1 MAGNNASFGGGIWSD
16 GTASLVDCAIGPGN
30 TATGGDCPTA
40 GGLKMAHAHHLAP
53 QSRRAL
59 RVSAALT
66 GVYFVVELVAGL
78 VIGSVAVLSDAF
90 HTASAVG
97 GVLIA
102 MGAAYLAG
110 KPVSPTRTF
119 GLIRAEIFGAFVN
132 GLFLLAMAVLV
143 MTMGALRLSD
153 PKDLATLPMIGIA
166 IGGLVT
172 EVIALSMLLQGD
184 RSNLN
189 LQGAIWHVI
198 QTFVGS
204 LIIIV
209 AAIVIETTEFL
220 EIDPILGIAFGV
232 VLLWASVGIIR
243 ESLDVLLEAAPRDLD
258 LMRLKHDVEALPG
271 AIDMHHIHAWTL
283 TSGRTVVSA
292 HVLVDESSGPDLL
305 ERITRLLRDDY
316 GAYFS
321 TVQLERTCVGE
332 EPREIDFL
340 QGLPVQQADATASTA
355 KSHHGE
361 HHNDRSGPGG

>member
-1 MAGNNASFGGGIWSD
+1 MS
-16 GTASLVDCAIGPGN
+16 
-30 TATGGDCPTA
+30 
-40 GGLKMAHAHHLAP
+40 HAHHLAP

-59 RVSAALT
+59 RVSATLT
-66 GVYFVVELVAGL
+66 GIYFIVELVAGL

-110 KPVSPTRTF
+110 RPVSPTRTF
-119 GLIRAEIFGAFVN
+119 GLMRAEIFGAFLN
-132 GLFLLAMAVLV
+132 GLFLFGMAVLV

-153 PKDLATLPMIGIA
+153 PMDLATLPMIGIA
-166 IGGLVT
+166 VGGLIT
-172 EVIALSMLLQGD
+172 EVISLAMLLQGD

-189 LQGAIWHVI
+189 LQGAIWHVV

-209 AAIVIETTEFL
+209 AAIVIETTGFL
-220 EIDPILGIAFGV
+220 EIDPILGIAFGI
-232 VLLWASVGIIR
+232 VLLWASIGIIR
-243 ESLDVLLEAAPRDLD
+243 QSVDILLEATPGDLD
-258 LMRLKHDVEALPG
+258 LVQLKQDVEALPG
-271 AIDMHHIHAWTL
+271 ALDMHHIHAWTL

-292 HVLVDESSGPDLL
+292 HVLIDESSGEDLL
-305 ERITRLLRDDY
+305 ERITELLRANNA
-316 GAYFS
+316 AYFS

-340 QGLPVQQADATASTA
+340 QGTPARHGSGPTAPPADE
-355 KSHHGE
+355 HHGN
-361 HHNDRSGPGG
+361 H